1 MSDPELQT
9 DINVALGH
17 FLAHNPPKRRLLI
30 ASYEELAFW
39 LTKVRRPA
47 FDAYHALCA
56 QVKLQNSN
64 PTLN

>member
-1 MSDPELQT
+1 MEKGPNWNAMT
-9 DINVALGH
+9 GH
-17 FLAHNPPKRRLLI
+17 FMANPPKRRLLI

-56 QVKLQNSN
+56 QVKLQNAN

>member
-1 MSDPELQT
+1 MT
-9 DINVALGH
+9 GH
-17 FLAHNPPKRRLLI
+17 FMANPPKRRLLI